1 MPAHSA
7 RPGRCIATSLAVAL
21 VLAGCGSGTGG
32 GSSGGGGG
40 GSSGGGGGG
49 TGGSSKYLY
58 KDGVLDPALTAALWT
73 ACGTNNPNLTA
84 SFASQTAASF
94 DLSCSTTAWQ
104 LAGVLTDWNPS
115 FDLAGYDTLAFD
127 IGAATSAGMSSVKVY
142 LDNNTVALPA
152 LTAGQLNH
160 VVVPLSQLG
169 SPTSFNQLGWY
180 YQSTGAGP
188 KLYVNHV
195 LLTGTLTVDP
205 PAAFAV
211 DVSKAPTSRASSPL
225 QISPHI
231 YGINPYDG
239 DIDRAT
245 KWGLFRSGGDSF
257 TTWNWIANYH
267 NTGND
272 YCFGAYGG
280 GDVAGDV
287 AWVGTA
293 ATKGIAALLTTSI
306 VDYVAANE
314 KNEAYPACNF
324 APGTNV
330 NDIHFAPSSWFVNNV
345 QKKPASAGALCLYP
359 SPAGQTGSCAL
370 DPHAATVYQDE
381 LVNYLKHW
389 FVDVAGATLF
399 VELDNEPNYWE
410 GTHPEIWSRSNVSY
424 DDIVNRDKAAA
435 TAYRAVWSGAKIFG
449 PVVAQDGI
457 VYAHDYTRSDEF
469 LDYYLPKMSG
479 LLDALDVHYYN
490 TGSNTATCLQ
500 SPRGFWDPTYTV
512 PNNQDG
518 MDYIVDNG
526 NTAWAH
532 RQVIPRLLDKVAA
545 AGMSPVPG
553 LAITEYDAGCEA
565 DIAGG
570 IAQADTLGI
579 FGKYGVY
586 AATAWLNDRPTVSG
600 GGPDLTRDYAGVA
613 FDLFRNYDEDGAVV
627 GDLAVQAAA
636 PSVTDASLYAFAH
649 SSDPSKLELVALN
662 KTTKSQAA
670 HVTVATSFGFTQA
683 TLYHLIQA
691 SNGANVAVH
700 AIGGAARTVSCAS
713 GICALD
719 LVLEPMS
726 GTTIVLR

>member
-7 RPGRCIATSLAVAL
+7 RPGRCIAMSLALAL
-21 VLAGCGSGTGG
+21 VLAACGSGNGG
-32 GSSGGGGG
+32 GTGGGGG
-40 GSSGGGGGG
+40 GSSSNVSPSIV
-49 TGGSSKYLY
+49 TQ
-58 KDGVLDPALTAALWT
+58 P
-73 ACGTNNPNLTA
+73 
-84 SFASQTAASF
+84 ASQTVNLGQTATFTVVATGSPAPTYQWQRNGSSLTGATAVSYTTPAAI
-94 DLSCSTTAWQ
+94 
-104 LAGVLTDWNPS
+104 LADS
-115 FDLAGYDTLAFD
+115 
-127 IGAATSAGMSSVKVY
+127 GATFR
-142 LDNNTVALPA
+142 
-152 LTAGQLNH
+152 
-160 VVVPLSQLG
+160 VVVTNSVN
-169 SPTSFNQLGWY
+169 SVTSN
-180 YQSTGAGP
+180 S
-188 KLYVNHV
+188 V
-195 LLTGTLTVDP
+195 TLTVDP

-225 QISPHI
+225 QISPYI

-306 VDYVAANE
+306 VDYVAANK
-314 KNEAYPACNF
+314 KNEAYPACNS

-330 NDIHFAPSSWFVNNV
+330 NHIPFAPSTWFVNNL
-345 QKKPASAGALCLYP
+345 QKKPGSAGALSLYP
-359 SPAGQTGSCAL
+359 GPAGQTGSCTL
-370 DPHAATVYQDE
+370 DHDATTVYQDE

-389 FVDVAGATLF
+389 FVDGAGATLF
-399 VELDNEPNYWE
+399 VELDNEPNYWG
-410 GTHPEIWSRSNVSY
+410 GTHPEIWSPSTDPATKVSY
-424 DDIVNRDKAAA
+424 DDIVNRDKTAA
-435 TAYRAVWSGAKIFG
+435 TAYRAVWPAAKIFG

-479 LLDALDVHYYN
+479 LLDVLDVHYYN
-490 TGSNTATCLQ
+490 TGSSTATCLQ

-532 RQVIPRLLDKVAA
+532 RQVVPRLLDKVAA

-570 IAQADTLGI
+570 IAQADTLGV
-579 FGKYGVY
+579 FAKYGVQ

-600 GGPDLTRDYAGVA
+600 GGPDPTRDYAGVA
-613 FDLFRNYDEDGAVV
+613 FDLFRNYDGNGAVV
-627 GDLAVQAAA
+627 GDLAVQATA

-649 SSDPSKLELVALN
+649 SGDPSKLELVALN

-691 SNGANVAVH
+691 SNGANVAVR
-700 AIGGAARTVSCAS
+700 AIGGAARTVSCSS
-713 GICALD
+713 GTCALD